1 MTEHALYRK
10 VSWRLIPILLLSY
23 VVAYLD
29 RINIGFAK
37 LHMLNDL
44 HFSDTVFGLGAGIFF
59 IGYFLFE
66 VPSNIAMSKVGARVW
81 IARIM
86 ISWGII
92 SAAMAFVTTPES
104 FYILRFLLGVAEAGF
119 FPGIILYLTY
129 WYPSKRR
136 GQIYALFMTGVAL
149 SGVIGGPLSGWILEN
164 FSTSPFFKGWQWL
177 FVIEAIPS
185 VLIGIFLI
193 FYLDNSVSAAKWLT
207 SAEKELLLYN
217 LEQDCAV
224 KTKHF
229 SLSSLFC
236 NGWLWLFSLIYFSF
250 VIGLYGIGFWLPT
263 IINGLG
269 IHDDLQIGLLSA
281 IPYFFSVIGMV
292 IIGKLSDKKNER
304 RWHVA
309 IPSVCTALG
318 FVLSIIFAHDPILS
332 ILALTIATVGIMS
345 VIPLFW
351 SIPTTFLGAS
361 SAAAGIAMINSI
373 GNLAGFVSPYIIGYL
388 KDVTHS
394 INSGIY
400 FMAFSMLIGGL
411 LTLCVPKSM
420 LKSYK

>member
-1 MTEHALYRK
+1 MIEQVLYRK
-10 VSWRLIPILLLSY
+10 VSWRLIPILLFSY
-23 VVAYLD
+23 IVAYLD

-37 LHMLNDL
+37 LYMLNDL

-66 VPSNIAMSKVGARVW
+66 VPSNILMSKVGARVW

-104 FYILRFLLGVAEAGF
+104 FYILRFLLGLAEAGF

-136 GQIYALFMTGVAL
+136 GQIYAFFLTGVAL
-149 SGVIGGPLSGWILEN
+149 SGVIGGPLSGWILQN
-164 FSTSPFFKGWQWL
+164 FSTSLFFKGWQWL
-177 FVIEAIPS
+177 FIIEAIPS
-185 VLIGIFLI
+185 ILIGIFLI
-193 FYLDNSVSAAKWLT
+193 FYLDSSISAAKWLT
-207 SAEKELLLYN
+207 QAEKELLVYN
-217 LEQDCAV
+217 LEQDCSI

-229 SLSSLFC
+229 SLSGLFC
-236 NGWLWLFSLIYFSF
+236 NRWLWLFSLIYFF
-250 VIGLYGIGFWLPT
+250 LVIGLYGVGFWLPT
-263 IINGLG
+263 IIKGLG
-269 IHDDLQIGLLSA
+269 IHGDLQIGLLSA

-292 IIGKLSDKKNER
+292 IIGKRSDKRSER

-309 IPSVCTALG
+309 IPAACATLG
-318 FVLSIIFAHDPILS
+318 FVLSITFAHNPVLS
-332 ILALTIATVGIMS
+332 IFALTIATVGIMS
-345 VIPLFW
+345 AIPLFW

-373 GNLAGFVSPYIIGYL
+373 GNLAGFVGPYIIGYL
-388 KDVTHS
+388 KDITGS

-400 FMAFSMLIGGL
+400 FMAFSMLIGGF

-420 LKSYK
+420 LNKL